1 VRPAQQPEAFDM
13 THETLLDISA
23 RMLSAAREGEW
34 DRVATLEAERSGLL
48 ASVSITD
55 PASQPV
61 LKTLLAHTEEV
72 RQLAGQQREHLS
84 EALGQHQHRHR
95 ALSAYLHAG
104 HD

>member
-1 VRPAQQPEAFDM
+1 MA
-13 THETLLDISA
+13 HETLLDISA
-23 RMLSAAREGEW
+23 RMVGAAREGDW
-34 DRVATLEAERSGLL
+34 DMVATWEAERGALL

-55 PASQPV
+55 PASLPV

-72 RQLAGQQREHLS
+72 RQLAGQQREHLN

-95 ALSAYLHAG
+95 AVSAYLHAG